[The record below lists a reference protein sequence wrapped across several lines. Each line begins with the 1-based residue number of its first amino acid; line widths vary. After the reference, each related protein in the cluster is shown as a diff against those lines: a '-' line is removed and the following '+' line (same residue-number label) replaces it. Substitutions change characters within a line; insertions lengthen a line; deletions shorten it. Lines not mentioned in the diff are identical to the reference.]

1 MGYTVEDFIK
11 SNEFSGIK
19 IINNLYETNR
29 EIKGAQFISRADI
42 EISGGGK
49 LLLTSLRVY
58 DNLDKNTV
66 ICHLEE
72 LNKKGVSGFII
83 KRRKDTV
90 HQKELFELFIHFC
103 DAHGIPVLELPHNIS
118 YWAVLKYV
126 LCHAYDLDIAKYLY
140 SEIVQDQ
147 INHFLLHERY
157 DEQTIET
164 FFKSLETMV
173 GNSVSLYDENYHCI
187 YPITGQKEFTIIG
200 DEKYV
205 PHITTKHEYIRQKRE
220 YVEYIQK
227 IDILNYCHYYLVVTE
242 VNEPL
247 SELDFVTL
255 DNIITALFYLLA
267 QDVTKK
273 EMEIKYLRDLN
284 YWLINGGM
292 SDAEEDDASSLLD
305 LSDTDEYRVVI
316 FYLKPENKKE
326 KNSIA
331 QKNETKNLKKEM
343 YHYLPKE
350 RIFYN
355 TNHILYI
362 YNEKDWKIKKEFRNT
377 LEEIHKDIQDSLTRR
392 NKKFELLIGIG
403 KSVKGYHG
411 LKDSFKD
418 SKAALEYIGLIREAT
433 GEKTKSIVDCAK
445 LGFFQIFTNI
455 NDKKELRQYIP
466 YSVIKLN
473 KQDKKR
479 NSELIS
485 TLECYLSNKQSIR
498 KTSEL
503 MNVHPRTVS
512 YRLSKIVDLTGIEFD
527 NSAEILAVRN
537 GIIILKI
544 LEQL

>member
-1 MGYTVEDFIK
+1 MH
-11 SNEFSGIK
+11 
-19 IINNLYETNR
+19 NLFQGLILKFR
-29 EIKGAQFISRADI
+29 
-42 EISGGGK
+42 GGK

-227 IDILNYCHYYLVVTE
+227 IYILNYCHYYLVVTE

-273 EMEIKYLRDLN
+273 ELTNIIKGTLKSIPRKFGYHFHSRIDNCRANIINTVMMHIPLTQFQRTSIYPCIVIKYRHAPQQRQRFCLALFIHPTLYRLN
-284 YWLINGGM
+284 YKVISRRPFFQPAVHHKKTDNLI
-292 SDAEEDDASSLLD
+292 LLVC
-305 LSDTDEYRVVI
+305 SNHTKI
-316 FYLKPENKKE
+316 FFIYSRPFPAILQFQVHTAMRTFTVFLIFLIPPCMPT
-326 KNSIA
+326 I
-331 QKNETKNLKKEM
+331 QTKAIPLC
-343 YHYLPKE
+343 
-350 RIFYN
+350 I
-355 TNHILYI
+355 
-362 YNEKDWKIKKEFRNT
+362 T
-377 LEEIHKDIQDSLTRR
+377 LEIMHKAM
-392 NKKFELLIGIG
+392 FIGI
-403 KSVKGYHG
+403 
-411 LKDSFKD
+411 
-418 SKAALEYIGLIREAT
+418 
-433 GEKTKSIVDCAK
+433 
-445 LGFFQIFTNI
+445 
-455 NDKKELRQYIP
+455 
-466 YSVIKLN
+466 
-473 KQDKKR
+473 
-479 NSELIS
+479 
-485 TLECYLSNKQSIR
+485 TLLS
-498 KTSEL
+498 L
-503 MNVHPRTVS
+503 
-512 YRLSKIVDLTGIEFD
+512 
-527 NSAEILAVRN
+527 
-537 GIIILKI
+537 
-544 LEQL
+544 

>member
-1 MGYTVEDFIK
+1 M
-11 SNEFSGIK
+11 K
-19 IINNLYETNR
+19 IR
-29 EIKGAQFISRADI
+29 
-42 EISGGGK
+42 GGGK

-66 ICHLEE
+66 IYHLEE
-72 LNKKGVSGFII
+72 FNKKGVSGFVV
-83 KRRKDTV
+83 KRRNDTV
-90 HQKELFELFIHFC
+90 PHKELFELFIHFC
-103 DAHGIPVLELPHNIS
+103 DAHRIPVLELPQNIS
-118 YWAVLKYV
+118 YWDVLKHV
-126 LCHAYDLDIAKYLY
+126 LCHVYDLDIAKYLY
-140 SEIVQDQ
+140 NEIVQDQ

-164 FFKSLETMV
+164 FFKSLETML

-187 YPITGQKEFTIIG
+187 YPITGQKEFTIIN

-355 TNHILYI
+355 TNHILCI
-362 YNEKDWKIKKEFRNT
+362 YNEKDWKIKKSLET
-377 LEEIHKDIQDSLTRR
+377 L
-392 NKKFELLIGIG
+392 
-403 KSVKGYHG
+403 
-411 LKDSFKD
+411 
-418 SKAALEYIGLIREAT
+418 
-433 GEKTKSIVDCAK
+433 
-445 LGFFQIFTNI
+445 
-455 NDKKELRQYIP
+455 
-466 YSVIKLN
+466 
-473 KQDKKR
+473 
-479 NSELIS
+479 
-485 TLECYLSNKQSIR
+485 
-498 KTSEL
+498 
-503 MNVHPRTVS
+503 
-512 YRLSKIVDLTGIEFD
+512 
-527 NSAEILAVRN
+527 
-537 GIIILKI
+537 
-544 LEQL
+544 

>member
-1 MGYTVEDFIK
+1 M
-11 SNEFSGIK
+11 K
-19 IINNLYETNR
+19 IR
-29 EIKGAQFISRADI
+29 G
-42 EISGGGK
+42 GGGK

-66 ICHLEE
+66 IYHLEE

-103 DAHGIPVLELPHNIS
+103 DAHRIPVLELPHNIS

-227 IDILNYCHYYLVVTE
+227 IDILNYCHYYLVITE
-242 VNEPL
+242 VNGPL

-273 EMEIKYLRDLN
+273 EMENKYLRDLRHR
-284 YWLINGGM
+284 LINGGM
-292 SDAEEDDASSLLD
+292 SDAEEDDAASLFD
-305 LSDTDEYRVVI
+305 LSGTDEYRVVI
-316 FYLKPENKKE
+316 FYLNPEDKKE

-331 QKNETKNLKKEM
+331 QKDETKNLEKEM

-350 RIFYN
+350 HTLCN
-355 TNHILYI
+355 TNYILYL
-362 YNEKDWKIKKEFRNT
+362 YNEKDWKVKKDFGNI
-377 LEEIHKDIQDSLTRR
+377 LKEIHKDTQDSLTRR
-392 NKKFELLIGIG
+392 NEKFELLIGIG

-455 NDKKELRQYIP
+455 NDKEELRQYIP

-473 KQDKKR
+473 KQDKKK

-512 YRLSKIVDLTGIEFD
+512 YRLSKIVDLTDIEFD
-527 NSAEILAVRN
+527 NIAEILAVRN

>member
-1 MGYTVEDFIK
+1 M
-11 SNEFSGIK
+11 K
-19 IINNLYETNR
+19 IR
-29 EIKGAQFISRADI
+29 G
-42 EISGGGK
+42 GGGK

-66 ICHLEE
+66 IYHLEE

-83 KRRKDTV
+83 KRRNDTV
-90 HQKELFELFIHFC
+90 PHKELFELFIHFC
-103 DAHGIPVLELPHNIS
+103 DAHRIPVLELPHNIS
-118 YWAVLKYV
+118 YWAVLKHI
-126 LCHAYDLDIAKYLY
+126 LCHAYDFDIAKYLY

-227 IDILNYCHYYLVVTE
+227 IDILNYCHYYLVITE
-242 VNEPL
+242 VNGPL

-273 EMEIKYLRDLN
+273 EMENKYLRDLRHR
-284 YWLINGGM
+284 LINGGM
-292 SDAEEDDASSLLD
+292 SDAEEDDAASLFD
-305 LSDTDEYRVVI
+305 LSGTDEYRVVI
-316 FYLKPENKKE
+316 FYLNPEDKKE
-326 KNSIA
+326 KNGIA
-331 QKNETKNLKKEM
+331 QKDETKNLEKEM
-343 YHYLPKE
+343 YQYLPKE
-350 RIFYN
+350 HTLCN
-355 TNHILYI
+355 TNYILYL
-362 YNEKDWKIKKEFRNT
+362 YNEKDWKVKKDFGNI
-377 LEEIHKDIQDSLTRR
+377 LKEIHKDTQDSLTRR
-392 NKKFELLIGIG
+392 NEKFELLIGIG

-455 NDKKELRQYIP
+455 NDKEELRQYIP

-473 KQDKKR
+473 KQDKKK

-512 YRLSKIVDLTGIEFD
+512 YRLSKIVDLTDIDFD
-527 NSAEILAVRN
+527 NIAEILAVRN

>member
-411 LKDSFKD
+411 LKDS
-418 SKAALEYIGLIREAT
+418 KAALEYIGLIREAT

-455 NDKKELRQYIP
+455 NDKEELRQYIP